1 MNPRLFRGAI
11 LETILLQHVNE
22 AGSAGVHGYAIFAIL
37 QKYYGIRLGPS
48 TLYPELKM
56 LETKGL
62 ISSSWDVVSG
72 KARRKYRI
80 TGAGQRR
87 LMENSIELRV
97 IVGHAQVAPLRTT

>member
-11 LETILLQHVNE
+11 LETILLQHINE
-22 AGSAGVHGYAIFAIL
+22 AGTAGIHGYAIFALL
-37 QKYYGIRLGPS
+37 QKHYGIRLGPS

-56 LETKGL
+56 LEKKGL

-80 TGAGQRR
+80 TATGQRR
-87 LMENSIELRV
+87 LVENSIELRV
-97 IVGHAQVAPLRTT
+97 IVGHAQMAPQRTT